1 MDLEKEGLSVDLA
14 LRLQTS
20 FHGTFLSEN
29 NDMDLEKAGLSV
41 DLALRLQ
48 TSFHAH
54 FCQRIMTWI
63 WRKRD
68 YQ

>member
-41 DLALRLQ
+41 DLAPKLQ
-48 TSFHAH
+48 TSFH
-54 FCQRIMTWI
+54 Q
-63 WRKRD
+63 
-68 YQ
+68 